1 MQILHRL
8 VLLGLQVSSMVHQ
21 WILAADMRVMR
32 AYGLIAITGMSLQSD
47 SIPYLFPFVL

>member
-21 WILAADMRVMR
+21 WILADMRVMR